1 MKAKN
6 RKVKRMTAIFMAA
19 AMSMTLLAGCGGKT
33 LTEEELSFCQ
43 TDIGTLTAPD
53 HVKIVGLGE
62 SSHGASE
69 YQQMKAEVF
78 KALVKNNGCRTFV
91 IEGDFGG
98 GLKVDAYIHG
108 GEGTAQEAVAEL
120 GFGIYRT
127 KELAELADWMRSYN
141 AEAAEG
147 RDLHFYGMDMQ
158 RYDNNKE
165 YLFSVLDEAAPELSE
180 EYKEIF
186 SRLTDDNRYV
196 LDNSVLEQA
205 QTDALAL
212 LKAMD
217 EKEEEI
223 TAVSGERDFAFARE
237 CANSIYESSELCASG
252 TDYNSLRD
260 GHMAEKV
267 EWFVSQ
273 GDGSLIFI
281 NGHNGHIGKSSVS
294 SYTCLGAH
302 LTEAYGDGYFAIG
315 TDAAATRFNSQKDS
329 GGFEVMEVK
338 NKNDLNRQL
347 DKLQGDYYY
356 LDFSEVSE
364 DSGWQEILNSSQK
377 ITSLNVGIAGWQKI
391 SKMFYTQAVVP
402 SADFDGMIV
411 FREVS
416 PTAIVD

>member
-98 GLKVDAYIHG
+98 GLKVDTYIHG

-186 SRLTDDNRYV
+186 SQLTDDNRYV
-196 LDNSVLEQA
+196 LDNSALEQA

-212 LKAMD
+212 LKAID
-217 EKEEEI
+217 E
-223 TAVSGERDFAFARE
+223 
-237 CANSIYESSELCASG
+237 
-252 TDYNSLRD
+252 
-260 GHMAEKV
+260 
-267 EWFVSQ
+267 
-273 GDGSLIFI
+273 
-281 NGHNGHIGKSSVS
+281 
-294 SYTCLGAH
+294 
-302 LTEAYGDGYFAIG
+302 
-315 TDAAATRFNSQKDS
+315 
-329 GGFEVMEVK
+329 
-338 NKNDLNRQL
+338 
-347 DKLQGDYYY
+347 
-356 LDFSEVSE
+356 
-364 DSGWQEILNSSQK
+364 
-377 ITSLNVGIAGWQKI
+377 
-391 SKMFYTQAVVP
+391 
-402 SADFDGMIV
+402 
-411 FREVS
+411 
-416 PTAIVD
+416 

>member
-19 AMSMTLLAGCGGKT
+19 AMSMTLLAGCGGKI

-98 GLKVDAYIHG
+98 DSGGRLYPWRGRNRAGGGGGAWIWISAQSVCRTGGL
-108 GEGTAQEAVAEL
+108 
-120 GFGIYRT
+120 
-127 KELAELADWMRSYN
+127 MRSYMRRRRK
-141 AEAAEG
+141 AG
-147 RDLHFYGMDMQ
+147 IFIFTGWIC

-165 YLFSVLDEAAPELSE
+165 YLFSVDESIPEPSE

-196 LDNSVLEQA
+196 LIILCWSRHRLTPWPPEV
-205 QTDALAL
+205 
-212 LKAMD
+212 MD
-217 EKEEEI
+217 ERRRNH
-223 TAVSGERDFAFARE
+223 SCFGERDFALPENVQTVFMNPA
-237 CANSIYESSELCASG
+237 SLCQRN
-252 TDYNSLRD
+252 DYNSLRD

-273 GDGSLIFI
+273 ATAASFSLMDITGI
-281 NGHNGHIGKSSVS
+281 SVKVR
-294 SYTCLGAH
+294 
-302 LTEAYGDGYFAIG
+302 FRAIP
-315 TDAAATRFNSQKDS
+315 ALAR
-329 GGFEVMEVK
+329 
-338 NKNDLNRQL
+338 
-347 DKLQGDYYY
+347 
-356 LDFSEVSE
+356 
-364 DSGWQEILNSSQK
+364 I
-377 ITSLNVGIAGWQKI
+377 
-391 SKMFYTQAVVP
+391 
-402 SADFDGMIV
+402 
-411 FREVS
+411 
-416 PTAIVD
+416 